1 VGFQWESIV
10 ERWVNLRNSDLSLKN
25 LSNMSVTLTQM
36 VLLYLL
42 CVGETDG
49 SSYPNGGL
57 RVTHRAGKLSSYVL
71 FLSIYQDAFT
81 AISHS
86 FDEYLFDT

>member
-1 VGFQWESIV
+1 
-10 ERWVNLRNSDLSLKN
+10 
-25 LSNMSVTLTQM
+25 MSVDLTHM
-36 VLLYLL
+36 VLLSQLL
-42 CVGETDG
+42 CIVLLGETDG

-71 FLSIYQDAFT
+71 YLSIYQDAFT

-86 FDEYLFDT
+86 FDE